1 MNLANS
7 DNMEVSKSVIQYCCS
22 APNCGKVYNTRFNL
36 KRHIDITHLKKKK
49 FKCTICLG
57 FFASHQSLQEHRNLH
72 SGARPFVCSFCNCSF
87 RQASQLSLHKRT
99 HAQEAEQ
106 EEDAVGLE
114 ESSEEEPIFEALA
127 SGHAGTKLPLPPA
140 LANQL
145 K

>member
-1 MNLANS
+1 
-7 DNMEVSKSVIQYCCS
+7 MEGAGSRSVVQYCCS

-49 FKCTICLG
+49 FKCPVCQV

-72 SGARPFVCSFCNCSF
+72 SGARPFICAFCHSSF

-99 HAQEAEQ
+99 HAEEIEQ
-106 EEDAVGLE
+106 EDETLE
-114 ESSEEEPIFEALA
+114 PGESSEDEPTLEALA
-127 SGHAGTKLPLPPA
+127 SEHTGTKLPLFPA

>member
-1 MNLANS
+1 M
-7 DNMEVSKSVIQYCCS
+7 QYCCS

-49 FKCTICLG
+49 FKCSVCQG

-72 SGARPFVCSFCNCSF
+72 SGARPFVCSFCHSSF

-99 HAQEAEQ
+99 HAEEIEQ
-106 EEDAVGLE
+106 EESLE
-114 ESSEEEPIFEALA
+114 PGDSSEDEPTLEALA
-127 SGHAGTKLPLPPA
+127 SGHTGTKLPLPPA

>member
-1 MNLANS
+1 
-7 DNMEVSKSVIQYCCS
+7 MEGSGPKSVVQYCCS

-49 FKCTICLG
+49 FKCQVCQG
-57 FFASHQSLQEHRNLH
+57 SFASQQSLREHENLH
-72 SGARPFVCSFCNCSF
+72 SGARPFICAYCQSSF

-99 HAQEAEQ
+99 HAQELAE
-106 EEDAVGLE
+106 EGDAKDE
-114 ESSEEEPIFEALA
+114 SDSSENEPILEVLA
-127 SGHAGTKLPLPPA
+127 SGQPGEKLPLPPG